1 MARGLIHKGDKTT
14 TGGVVLQGVGNIMLI
29 GSGATQIGMIA
40 SCPVC
45 KVGKGAIVPIQP
57 IQVFIDHTQAALDGD
72 NIACGCPPNSNKVI
86 ASPSAMAFAD
96 MGNGQIRGIK
106 KFTSSEEATAAYNDV
121 ANMARAYAESASTM
135 AQQANK
141 KNDWKPAQGN
151 LPLEVYHTKRGM
163 NDYTADDLQS
173 GDISR
178 REMIKIGQFYN
189 FAFNPDEFAY
199 PASWHFNIMKMSVE
213 VVAWGEYA
221 PVVRDMI
228 AKFESN
234 TGGIFRSEL
243 LNKAISEHKTT
254 KRFSQ
259 DIINVIRKNID
270 DKGRISPLLRESITN
285 YVNKN
290 TPLPKF
296 NNYDWL
302 NGLGAAVHD
311 VYAVQVTL
319 SNLEFK
325 GEDIRGT
332 LTYKIQD
339 HFGLDRP
346 DVDGKGFENLMPYRS
361 WFLLQRYDKYG
372 YKPFISE
379 MVFKYDF

>member
-1 MARGLIHKGDKTT
+1 
-14 TGGVVLQGVGNIMLI
+14 ML
-29 GSGATQIGMIA
+29 
-40 SCPVC
+40 
-45 KVGKGAIVPIQP
+45 
-57 IQVFIDHTQAALDGD
+57 
-72 NIACGCPPNSNKVI
+72 
-86 ASPSAMAFAD
+86 
-96 MGNGQIRGIK
+96 
-106 KFTSSEEATAAYNDV
+106 
-121 ANMARAYAESASTM
+121 
-135 AQQANK
+135 
-141 KNDWKPAQGN
+141 
-151 LPLEVYHTKRGM
+151 
-163 NDYTADDLQS
+163 
-173 GDISR
+173 
-178 REMIKIGQFYN
+178 
-189 FAFNPDEFAY
+189 
-199 PASWHFNIMKMSVE
+199 
-213 VVAWGEYA
+213 
-221 PVVRDMI
+221 
-228 AKFESN
+228 
-234 TGGIFRSEL
+234 FRS
-243 LNKAISEHKTT
+243 